1 MQVTPMDIRGLVLI
15 NAGTSN
21 GAGEFPWSAAPLA
34 LVEVAGRSPLER
46 IAGRLRRYG
55 VSQTTVVLEAP
66 VAPQPAD
73 NSADGLRYFMT
84 SRQRFWRT
92 AENAF
97 NEMAQEGAELVLVLR
112 LGTYVEADFERLVQF
127 HLERGCRVSQLVDNA
142 RNLEMFCISA
152 SRRNDAASLFRSGLA
167 HCRSECPVLEHQGY
181 ANPLASAADLRQFAI
196 DILTLETETSPAG
209 EQWRP
214 GIWVAPGARIEKGA
228 RLLAPAFIGR
238 AARLRSGVVVTRCSS
253 IEHHAEVDCGTVVE
267 NSSVL
272 PYSYLGAGLD
282 LAHSVVGM
290 SAIANLRRNA
300 VVEVAD
306 PRLVG
311 HIAATTGRNFLKA
324 ATSLCGYLVRQVWQG
339 FPSVD
344 RVPQPDIETALQ
356 QTSPVLGDAA
366 GFQTPACNTKAA
378 DDYASLAVARRYG
391 NE

>member
-1 MQVTPMDIRGLVLI
+1 MQVNPMDIRGLVLI
-15 NAGTSN
+15 NGGVSN
-21 GAGEFPWSAAPLA
+21 GAGEFPWSAGPLA

-46 IAGRLRRYG
+46 IAGRLQRCG

-66 VAPQPAD
+66 VAPQAAD
-73 NSADGLRYFMT
+73 NGTEGLRYSLT
-84 SRQRFWRT
+84 SRQRFWRA
-92 AENAF
+92 AESAF

-112 LGTYVEADFERLVQF
+112 LGAYAEADFERLVQF
-127 HLERGCRVSQLVDNA
+127 HLERACRVSQLWNDA
-142 RNLEMFCISA
+142 GDLEIFCISA
-152 SRRNDAASLFRSGLA
+152 SRRNDAASLLRSGLA
-167 HCRSECPVLEHQGY
+167 RCRSECPVLEHQGY
-181 ANPLASAADLRQFAI
+181 VNPLASAADLRQFAI

-214 GIWVAPGARIEKGA
+214 GVWVEPGARIEKGA

-238 AARLRSGVVVTRCSS
+238 GARLRSGAVITRCSS

-290 SAIANLRRNA
+290 SAVANLRRNA
-300 VVEVAD
+300 VVEIAD

-311 HIAATTGRNFLKA
+311 HIAASTGHNFLKA
-324 ATSLCGYLVRQVWQG
+324 AAGACGSLLKQVWQG
-339 FPSVD
+339 FPSAD
-344 RVPQPDIETALQ
+344 RVPQPDIETTLQ
-356 QTSPVLGDAA
+356 QTSPALGDAA
-366 GFQTPACNTKAA
+366 GFQAPACNTKAA
-378 DDYASLAVARRYG
+378 DEYASLAVARRYG